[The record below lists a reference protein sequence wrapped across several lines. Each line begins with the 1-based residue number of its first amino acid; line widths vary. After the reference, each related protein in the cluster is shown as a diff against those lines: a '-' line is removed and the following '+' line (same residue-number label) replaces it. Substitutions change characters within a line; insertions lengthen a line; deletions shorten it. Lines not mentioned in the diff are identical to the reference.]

1 MQNEVGLDFGTS
13 TTVVSTSAGATAL
26 FGHQTLIPSVAFFD
40 DNSNEWL
47 FAEEAVSKA
56 APGAL
61 IINLK
66 SAITINSDE
75 IFTRDKRRVFP
86 ADLVITN
93 YLEYV
98 AQEMEFDQTFATRTV
113 RMSCPADW
121 DKFQRNRLL
130 KCAKDAGLE
139 VIGNVLLDEP
149 VSAAVGWLEAR
160 VQKKQDFFGKR
171 ILVFDMGGGTL
182 DLALLDVYK
191 KVQSIQEVEYHV
203 IASTG
208 SQIAGN
214 AVDAAIAKNIY
225 ESAELNAG
233 QSAAIERNGGISYFL
248 TAARELKE
256 ALSSE
261 DIADLLEPIPGE
273 SEVNVRLSQNELR
286 QILVEV
292 FEQSTFGDSVPQS
305 IEKLLRRGAAT
316 TLTKS
321 GTLADLWRIPIADLA
336 REIDAVLLV
345 GGMAHM
351 PMVSEY
357 IENFFAKILEDD
369 GPGMLPGNKSVVQEV
384 VALGLAQPGVFTS
397 LNMMRPDFDVI
408 LRVYDAREETDLA
421 SHVIWDAY
429 RMPYQT
435 SFNPLRPAGFLEQSE
450 NFEVPTP
457 VGYLR
462 NEVAGEI
469 RVFSHQRLPLR
480 VYRPEEHSGKSA
492 SEFGRAFDTEF
503 GFYFKFGGNSTAN
516 ITMNSAGVFIVTDE
530 GGNKTYGQLQVWP
543 EPRILAGS
551 ANYKSDG
558 GNKAGDEV
566 G

>member
-40 DNSNEWL
+40 DHSNEWL
-47 FAEEAVSKA
+47 FAEEAISKA
-56 APGAL
+56 APDSL
-61 IINLK
+61 ITNLK
-66 SAITINSDE
+66 NAITKNSDE
-75 IFTRDKRRVFP
+75 LFTRDKRRVFA
-86 ADLVITN
+86 ADFVITK

-98 AQEMEFDQTFATRTV
+98 AQEMDFDQTFATRTV

-130 KCAKDAGLE
+130 KCAKDAGLQI
-139 VIGNVLLDEP
+139 VGNVLLDEP

-182 DLALLDVYK
+182 DLALLDIYRK
-191 KVQSIQEVEYHV
+191 TQSIQEVEYHV
-203 IASTG
+203 IASCG

-214 AVDAAIAKNIY
+214 AVDAAIAKSIY
-225 ESAELNAG
+225 ESVELNAG
-233 QSAAIERNGGISYFL
+233 QSAAIDRNGGISYFL
-248 TAARELKE
+248 SVARDVKE
-256 ALSSE
+256 ALSTDE
-261 DIADLLEPIPGE
+261 MVVRMEPIPNA
-273 SEVNVRLSQNELR
+273 SEVSFQFSQHELR
-286 QILVEV
+286 EILVEV
-292 FEQSTFGDSVPQS
+292 FEQPDVGDSVPQS

-316 TLTKS
+316 TLKEPGS
-321 GTLADLWRIPIADLA
+321 LSDLWKIPIADLA
-336 REIDAVLLV
+336 REIDEVLLV

-351 PMVSEY
+351 PLVSEY
-357 IENFFAKILEDD
+357 LENYFFKILQDS

-384 VALGLAQPGVFTS
+384 VSLGLAQPGIFTS

-408 LRVYDAREETDLA
+408 LRVYDAREDRSLS

-429 RMPYQT
+429 RMPYET
-435 SFNPLRPAGFLEQSE
+435 SFNPLRPAGFLQQSE

-457 VGYLR
+457 VGYVR

-469 RVFSHQRLPLR
+469 RVISHQHLPLR
-480 VYRPEEHSGKSA
+480 VYRPEEPSGQGA

-558 GNKAGDEV
+558 GNKPGDEV